1 MISLS
6 QAFANWQELAQSI
19 PKDDGPALAE
29 SWNDYT
35 DSLCKD
41 GELCALQYHHAPA
54 YDDAMP
60 GEGSRFDPLSDDRDF
75 ILSAM
80 NVTLAAEFVPFS
92 QSRNKAEKD
101 PSLNWKITLRKDGR
115 DVLTCDYMQGSGH
128 TVAYKNPVR
137 FKNPQRSIDQHST
150 NANIRREC
158 ETGTIAT
165 PGFRGK
171 LDAPDL
177 ADVFH
182 SLLMDSNAIDSGGFE
197 DWCAEYGYSADSIK
211 ARAMF
216 DSCIDTALKL
226 RGAFGE
232 STLAQLR
239 ELFADM

>member
-1 MISLS
+1 MISLY

-92 QSRNKAEKD
+92 QSRNKDEKG

-115 DVLTCDYMQGSGH
+115 DVLSCDYMQGCAH
-128 TVAYKNPVR
+128 CPAYNLSVKEAGNR
-137 FKNPQRSIDQHST
+137 DSILRD
-150 NANIRREC
+150 NLIRREC
-158 ETGTIAT
+158 ETGKTARPALI
-165 PGFRGK
+165 GGK
-171 LDAPDL
+171 KIDPPDL
-177 ADVFH
+177 ADVFY
-182 SLLMDSNAIDSGGFE
+182 SLLLESSAIDSGGFA
-197 DWCAEYGYSADSIK
+197 DWCAEYGYSEDSIK

-239 ELFADM
+239 ELFEDM